1 MCSMKLQNESIMK
14 QANVLKNGYG
24 RYEVWDRPLESPFVD
39 CGFGQ
44 PSACT
49 NLPIK
54 IGHFM

>member
-1 MCSMKLQNESIMK
+1 MKLQNESIMK